1 MKQTIEE
8 IAKNHAF
15 QCHKTLN
22 NKYGN
27 SDYSFHLIKTREI
40 AENYKH
46 HIPIDDR
53 QDVFS
58 AIYEH
63 DTLEDCKKICSFS
76 ELVFI
81 TNLRIALIV
90 KAVTTEDGTRKER
103 FNDEYYEN
111 IKKTKYATFVKL
123 CDRISNVEQSIYN
136 NNLSKLKMYEKE
148 YTSFKE
154 KLYIKDEYEDMWS
167 HLDYLIN

>member
-8 IAKNHAF
+8 IAKKHAF

-22 NKYGN
+22 NKYGDM
-27 SDYSFHLIKTREI
+27 DYSFHLIKTREI
-40 AENYKH
+40 AECYKH

-53 QDVFS
+53 YDVFG

-63 DTLEDCKKICSFS
+63 DTLEDCKKLCSFS
-76 ELVFI
+76 ELITI

-90 KAVTTEDGTRKER
+90 KAVTTNEGTRKER

-123 CDRISNVEQSIYN
+123 CDRISNVEQCIYN
-136 NNLSKLKMYEKE
+136 NNISKLKMYEKE
-148 YTSFKE
+148 YSLFKE
-154 KLYIKDEYEDMWS
+154 KLHKNDEYEDMWMQ
-167 HLDYLIN
+167 LDYLLN